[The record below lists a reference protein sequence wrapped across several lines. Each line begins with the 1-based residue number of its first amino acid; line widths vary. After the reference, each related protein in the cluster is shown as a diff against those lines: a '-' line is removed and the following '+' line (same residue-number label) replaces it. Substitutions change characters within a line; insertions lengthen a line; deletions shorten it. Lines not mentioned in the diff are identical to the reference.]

1 MRWRPLRNRGVFLGR
16 GPAPKVA
23 FLFTGQGSQYVN
35 MLKGLRE
42 TEPVV
47 AATFDEADAIMTP
60 LLGRPLSEF
69 IFGDDSDPAEKA
81 RITEQ
86 LLQTE
91 ITQPAVL
98 TADAALMALLGE
110 YGMHPDMVMG
120 HSLGEYAALVA
131 AGSLTVPAALE
142 AVSARGR
149 EMAGLSVEDNGVLAA
164 VMAPLEEVQQIVD
177 TADGNVVI
185 ANVNSTRQ
193 AVIGG
198 ATPAVEK
205 VIERIAAAGGTAVR
219 LPVSHAF
226 HTSIVAPASA
236 PLREQLRRLD
246 VRPPQ
251 IPLIANVHGG
261 FYPTARRQPGRDHRA
276 AGTSGRRAGAVR
288 QGAGDA
294 CTTAVLASL
303 SRSDRRRRLHG
314 FAEDVLGKHD
324 DVTVLFT
331 NHPKF
336 GDVVSLNQALCGLY
350 AAGLG
355 TAVDDVKALAPQPV
369 PAVQPVQPVQPVQAV
384 HRSSARPSARSDRS
398 RSPRVQATDRYRDQR
413 PRSLPRRRHRS
424 LPRRRHRSLP
434 RHWHV
439 HR

>member
-1 MRWRPLRNRGVFLGR
+1 MRWKLLRARGVFLGR

-35 MLKGLRE
+35 MLKGLRD

-47 AATFDEADAIMTP
+47 AETFAEADTIMTP
-60 LLGRPLSEF
+60 LLGRALSDY
-69 IFGDDSDPAEKA
+69 IFGDDSDPAQKE
-81 RITEQ
+81 RLTQQ

-91 ITQPAVL
+91 ITQPAML

-110 YGMHPDMVMG
+110 YGVHPDMVMG

-149 EMAGLSVEDNGVLAA
+149 EMAGISVDDNGILAA

-177 TADGNVVI
+177 TADGYVVI
-185 ANVNSTRQ
+185 ANVNSGHQ

-205 VIERIAAAGGTAVR
+205 VIERITAAGGTAVK

-236 PLREQLRRLD
+236 PLREQLRRLT
-246 VRPPQ
+246 VQPPRVP
-251 IPLIANVHGG
+251 IIANVHGG
-261 FYPTARRQPGRDHRA
+261 FYPSGADSHDEIIELLGRQVAEPVQFVKGLETLYD
-276 AGTSGRRAGAVR
+276 AGARVFVEV
-288 QGAGDA
+288 GPKKA
-294 CTTAVLASL
+294 
-303 SRSDRRRRLHG
+303 LHG
-314 FAEDVLGKHD
+314 MAEDVLGQHD
-324 DVTVLFT
+324 DVSVLFT

-336 GDVVSLNQALCGLY
+336 GDVVSLNQALCGH
-350 AAGLG
+350 
-355 TAVDDVKALAPQPV
+355 V
-369 PAVQPVQPVQPVQAV
+369 
-384 HRSSARPSARSDRS
+384 RRWARCRGR
-398 RSPRVQATDRYRDQR
+398 
-413 PRSLPRRRHRS
+413 
-424 LPRRRHRSLP
+424 
-434 RHWHV
+434 
-439 HR
+439 